1 MRFSAAGTS
10 HLDAAGFALLGM
22 QDTLNREV
30 AQDVG
35 AQTMAF
41 LINLMVYEHVPDFW
55 NQTGADMIHFLRVI
69 QGLGSLDLM
78 RRGPGGQPELGSDG
92 ISEIDPSIILYRG
105 NSEGSNHAQRFL
117 PFAPEILAAAATVG
131 ASRLGE
137 IMLLDSAD
145 NMLAQ
150 IGGLMPE
157 LRPVELW
164 VGVSLF
170 QLGYDPQDG
179 HSFLRHLYRQPLTPF
194 AGSSDTTPPS
204 SLWAEGIGDLANN
217 GIRAA
222 ALELG
227 IPHVGRAQLRI
238 PTLEL
243 VAPPVSENLGPGL
256 TAGFFQF
263 DPWRTPS
270 CVDLGYGGSPHGCPG
285 ASTEG
290 RAQRLHFYESAIEG
304 AAEIIDPLP

>member
-1 MRFSAAGTS
+1 ML
-10 HLDAAGFALLGM
+10 LDAA
-22 QDTLNREV
+22 D
-30 AQDVG
+30 
-35 AQTMAF
+35 
-41 LINLMVYEHVPDFW
+41 
-55 NQTGADMIHFLRVI
+55 DMLEQV
-69 QGLGSLDLM
+69 
-78 RRGPGGQPELGSDG
+78 
-92 ISEIDPSIILYRG
+92 
-105 NSEGSNHAQRFL
+105 
-117 PFAPEILAAAATVG
+117 
-131 ASRLGE
+131 
-137 IMLLDSAD
+137 
-145 NMLAQ
+145 
-150 IGGLMPE
+150 GGLMSE

-179 HSFLRHLYRQPLTPF
+179 HTFLRHMYRQPLTPF

-204 SLWAEGIGDLANN
+204 SLWTEGIGDPPNN

-227 IPHVGRAQLRI
+227 IPHVGRVQVRI

-243 VAPPVSENLGPGL
+243 ADPPVSENLGPGV

-263 DPWRTPS
+263 DPWQTPS
-270 CVDLGYGGSPHGCPG
+270 CLDQGYGGDPHGCAG

-290 RAQRLHFYESAIEG
+290 QAQRLHFYESAMEG